1 MIEAY
6 LPERLADRPV
16 PAIVARRPVGAGRPF
31 ADFGG
36 AGTGGLQSADFYQTR
51 AGYVC
56 FDILRVEK
64 PLPAQNAPYAALME
78 QVKEGFGR
86 TLSHL
91 PEVFGVSRQTLYNW
105 LAGETPKEVH
115 QAKLR
120 ELAAAA
126 GVFKE
131 LGFKP
136 TPSALERTVS
146 RGKSLLQLIGNGE
159 DGAAAA
165 RELVRIVEKGARSR
179 ASIDAILGERAPS
192 RLEASDMGL
201 PTVDETT

>member
-1 MIEAY
+1 MIEAL
-6 LPERLADRPV
+6 LPERFVDRPV
-16 PAIVARRPVGAGRPF
+16 PAIVARVPVGEGRPF
-31 ADFGG
+31 LNFGD
-36 AGTGGLQSADFYQTR
+36 AGTGGLQSANFYLTR
-51 AGYVC
+51 AGYSSFEIVH
-56 FDILRVEK
+56 VQK
-64 PLPAQNAPYAALME
+64 PLAAQNAPYAALME

-105 LAGETPKEVH
+105 LAGETPKEMH
-115 QAKLR
+115 QSRLR

-136 TPSALERTVS
+136 TSGALDRTVS
-146 RGKSLLQLIGNGE
+146 QGKSLLQLIGSGS
-159 DGAAAA
+159 DGAVAA

-179 ASIDAILGERAPS
+179 ASIDAMLGERAPS

-201 PTVDETT
+201 PAVDETT

>member
-1 MIEAY
+1 MIEAF
-6 LPERLADRPV
+6 LSERFIDRPV
-16 PAIVARRPVGAGRPF
+16 PAIVARGPIGEGRPF
-31 ADFGG
+31 PDFGDV
-36 AGTGGLQSADFYQTR
+36 GTGGLQSANFHLTR
-51 AGYVC
+51 AGYSRFEIV
-56 FDILRVEK
+56 LVEK
-64 PLPAQNAPYAALME
+64 PLAAQNAPYAALME
-78 QVKEGFGR
+78 RVKEGFGR

-105 LAGETPKEVH
+105 LAGETPKELH

-146 RGKSLLQLIGNGE
+146 RGKSLLQLIGSGE
-159 DGAAAA
+159 NGAAAA
-165 RELVRIVEKGARSR
+165 RELVHIVEKGARSR
-179 ASIDAILGERAPS
+179 ASIDAMLGERVPS

-201 PTVDETT
+201 PAVDETT

>member
-1 MIEAY
+1 MFEA
-6 LPERLADRPV
+6 LMPERLVDRPV

-31 ADFGG
+31 ADFGD
-36 AGTGGLQSADFYQTR
+36 ASTGGLQSADFYLTR
-51 AGYVC
+51 AGYRSFEIV
-56 FDILRVEK
+56 FVGK

-146 RGKSLLQLIGNGE
+146 RGKSLLQLIGSGE

-165 RELVRIVEKGARSR
+165 RELVRIVQKGAQSHARV
-179 ASIDAILGERAPS
+179 DAMLGAKKTS
-192 RLEASDMGL
+192 RLETSDMGL
-201 PTVDETT
+201 PAVDETT

>member
-1 MIEAY
+1 MIEAF
-6 LPERLADRPV
+6 LPERLVDRPI
-16 PAIVARRPVGAGRPF
+16 PAIVARRPVGEGRPF
-31 ADFGG
+31 LEFGD
-36 AGTGGLQSADFYQTR
+36 AGTGGLQSAAFCLKR
-51 AGYVC
+51 AGYSSFEIV
-56 FDILRVEK
+56 LVQK
-64 PLPAQNAPYAALME
+64 PFAAQNASYAALME
-78 QVKEGFGR
+78 QVKDGFGR

-136 TPSALERTVS
+136 TSAALERTVLQ
-146 RGKSLLQLIGNGE
+146 GKSLLQLIGGGT

-165 RELVRIVEKGARSR
+165 RELVRIVQKGAQSHDRV
-179 ASIDAILGERAPS
+179 DAMLGAKQPS

-201 PTVDETT
+201 PAVDETT